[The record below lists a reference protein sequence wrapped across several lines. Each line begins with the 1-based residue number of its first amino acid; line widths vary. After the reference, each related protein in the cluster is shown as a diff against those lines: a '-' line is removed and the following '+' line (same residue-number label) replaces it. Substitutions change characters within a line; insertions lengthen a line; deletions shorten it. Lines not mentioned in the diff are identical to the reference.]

1 MSQATLEPPAAAV
14 REINPDEAT
23 RFRRA
28 MGRIPSG
35 VAVIATAAAEGR
47 PAVAMTVATVAM
59 ASANPPM
66 LAFFAQKSSARASTI
81 IESNRFVV
89 SLLGRGQEAE
99 CYRFATSA
107 TSTPDA
113 RRPGEDPWSVLRVPG
128 AVLWAE
134 CTIASVVVAGD
145 HSVVI
150 AHVDDFALA
159 PGHAQ
164 PLIFYKSKLAVIDPA
179 SGRHVPTE
187 LLDWW

>member
-1 MSQATLEPPAAAV
+1 MLATYAGGDTHLP
-14 REINPDEAT
+14 
-23 RFRRA
+23 
-28 MGRIPSG
+28 
-35 VAVIATAAAEGR
+35 
-47 PAVAMTVATVAM
+47 VAMTVATLAM

-81 IESNRFVV
+81 IESGRFVV

-113 RRPGEDPWSVLRVPG
+113 PRPGENPWSALRVPG

-134 CTIASVVVAGD
+134 CTIDSITDAGD
-145 HSVVI
+145 HVVVI
-150 AHVDDFALA
+150 ARVDDYALA
-159 PGHAQ
+159 VGHAQ
-164 PLIFYKSKLAVIDPA
+164 PLTFYKSKLAVLDPA

-187 LLDWW
+187 SLAWW